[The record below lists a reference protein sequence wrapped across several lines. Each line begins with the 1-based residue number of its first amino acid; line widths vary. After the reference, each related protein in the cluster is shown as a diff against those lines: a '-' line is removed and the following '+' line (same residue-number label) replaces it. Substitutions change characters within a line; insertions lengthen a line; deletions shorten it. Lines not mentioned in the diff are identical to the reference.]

1 MNLEWKI
8 IYLCIKYLRLHT
20 PGAPFENSMK
30 NDDGALKNIVTQLF
44 LCDQPLF
51 VKAKMIDVVRI
62 GAGSRCPYKKIL
74 LNIEWII

>member
-1 MNLEWKI
+1 
-8 IYLCIKYLRLHT
+8 
-20 PGAPFENSMK
+20 MK